1 MAANKPTIVI
11 VPGAWQLRSSW
22 EAFISIARSAGYPIE
37 YVDPPTLGGTA
48 LPLAGLADDVKAVRD
63 TLDVLLNEGKRVTIL
78 CHSAGGLVAS
88 NAVEGLDTASR
99 AAGGLKG
106 GVSQVIFVSAFMV
119 PAGKSLLGLLGGQPL
134 PWMKLMVSQMHSE
147 SVTKSESNL
156 EQDDR
161 VVGNPEMMPNVVFN
175 DLDEDAQK
183 KWSNEMT
190 HSALG
195 LFTTPSG
202 FEPWANSIPIAYIF
216 CTEDNA
222 LPYPVQ
228 QQLSLQG
235 GPDLVSVQLDAGH
248 CPFLSIPD
256 RLLTAME
263 SIMV

>member
-134 PWMKLMVSQMHSE
+134 PWMKLM
-147 SVTKSESNL
+147 
-156 EQDDR
+156 DDR